1 MVFGFLEE
9 SESDLVQEFLQRRKI
24 GLPEQLDV
32 PDEPGGVESLSEDF
46 RLENFGMCSG
56 LGAFLGLR
64 FRMMPR
70 I

>member
-1 MVFGFLEE
+1 MVFDFLEG
-9 SESDLVQEFLQRRKI
+9 SESDFVQEFLQRRKI